1 MSIEERVWRLRLFIR
16 DAISQINSDEDLM
29 KKVLVAFKHRM
40 HLIIENGGNHIEHLK
55 KKDLASPDETTGAR
69 AEDDAIQLPN
79 DHFVD
84 EDVYPDG
91 N

>member
-1 MSIEERVWRLRLFIR
+1 MPTRLNKALAYVVQAERS
-16 DAISQINSDEDLM
+16 AG
-29 KKVLVAFKHRM
+29 A
-40 HLIIENGGNHIEHLK
+40 GNHIEHLK
-55 KKDLASPDETTGAR
+55 KKDLASPDETAGAR

-79 DHFVD
+79 DHFDD

>member
-1 MSIEERVWRLRLFIR
+1 MSCRRKDLAYVDRSIENR
-16 DAISQINSDEDLM
+16 
-29 KKVLVAFKHRM
+29 
-40 HLIIENGGNHIEHLK
+40 GNHIEHLK
-55 KKDLASPDETTGAR
+55 KKDLASPDETAGAR
-69 AEDDAIQLPN
+69 ADDAIQLPN